1 MRRLHV
7 VLSAM
12 AVLAIVGSA
21 SGALTLSSVDG
32 AWSNPVLQSAANPPS
47 PSTVGSEE
55 RIYWGTAAGY
65 GQSYLGFTGVST
77 PASVTPGTAFQ
88 VGTLRHLNTPIMFNS
103 GITAVD
109 LTVSMDFGSG
119 PLDTVMTLNLTETS
133 APGTVGDGP
142 DRLTFPTSFAPMS
155 FEVDGTEYELCLLGF
170 GSSPDNLI
178 PYLDTPESLCGPCPG
193 CTKLWGQICETTTP
207 IPAPGALLLA
217 AIGAS
222 AVSWLRRRNTI

>member
-7 VLSAM
+7 GLSAM

-21 SGALTLSSVDG
+21 SGALTLSSVGG

-47 PSTVGSEE
+47 TLTVGSEK
-55 RIYWGTAAGY
+55 RIYWGTTAGY

-88 VGTLRHLNTPIMFNS
+88 VGTLRHLNTPIMLNS

-109 LTVSMDFGSG
+109 LTVSMNFGSG
-119 PLDTVMTLNLTETS
+119 PLDTVMTLNLAETS

-178 PYLDTPESLCGPCPG
+178 SYLDTPESLCCQCPG
-193 CTKLWGQICETTTP
+193 STKLWGQICTAV

-217 AIGAS
+217 AIGAG
-222 AVSWLRRRNTI
+222 AVSWLRRRRTL